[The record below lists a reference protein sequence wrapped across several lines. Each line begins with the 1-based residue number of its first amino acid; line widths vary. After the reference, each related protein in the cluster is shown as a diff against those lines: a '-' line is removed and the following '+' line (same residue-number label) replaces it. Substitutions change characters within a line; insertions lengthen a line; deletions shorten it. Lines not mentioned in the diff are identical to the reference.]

1 MIKSTIQPGDGLPV
15 LPQLCCHTFNCSWD
29 LPKDRSLHQCSWC
42 CPGYSF
48 RSSNIDSIGKITE
61 IRKRKFCLKA
71 VFIFQ
76 GGQLPP
82 CYEQGD
88 VKICPFSFAK
98 FGDVVFDYTQVGNGF
113 GPYTYNG
120 ILLKAT
126 YSTMIWQYV
135 RQHQQPNGVWNDGP
149 ISELPTGDDLRLLA
163 ELAKRK
169 RQPTGSCLWN
179 VFHSTSNLFQASTL
193 AAVILNTTD
202 IAGSECDKQVTFM
215 FINTTQTMFCN
226 GWNTNATRQSI
237 LYVRDSSNES

>member
-1 MIKSTIQPGDGLPV
+1 MSINDLPTQCEVDAPCQPLSTPCHSSCPHGHLLVDDDHCVLQENLCPEAEQCVHDEDCQDNAGCLLSGTVRYIHFVKKCPQVMATLYLSLPSMIKSTIQPGDGLPV
-15 LPQLCCHTFNCSWD
+15 LPQLCCHTFKWD

-42 CPGYSF
+42 CSGYSF
-48 RSSNIDSIGKITE
+48 RSSNIYSIGKITE

-126 YSTMIWQYV
+126 YS
-135 RQHQQPNGVWNDGP
+135 
-149 ISELPTGDDLRLLA
+149 
-163 ELAKRK
+163 
-169 RQPTGSCLWN
+169 
-179 VFHSTSNLFQASTL
+179 HS
-193 AAVILNTTD
+193 
-202 IAGSECDKQVTFM
+202 
-215 FINTTQTMFCN
+215 
-226 GWNTNATRQSI
+226 
-237 LYVRDSSNES
+237 

>member
-1 MIKSTIQPGDGLPV
+1 MWSWRPLPTSLHPMSLQLPPRPPSRWRRSLRSPREPLSRGGAVCARWGLPGQCWLPLIWHGAIYPFCLKVPSGNGYSIFASTFCNMIKSTIQPGDGLPV

-29 LPKDRSLHQCSWC
+29 LPKDRSLRQCSWC

-126 YSTMIWQYV
+126 YS
-135 RQHQQPNGVWNDGP
+135 
-149 ISELPTGDDLRLLA
+149 
-163 ELAKRK
+163 
-169 RQPTGSCLWN
+169 
-179 VFHSTSNLFQASTL
+179 HS
-193 AAVILNTTD
+193 
-202 IAGSECDKQVTFM
+202 
-215 FINTTQTMFCN
+215 
-226 GWNTNATRQSI
+226 
-237 LYVRDSSNES
+237 